1 MILLTIEVENF
12 TTLHSTSN
20 LPRYIK
26 LPPLVVSHTAETT
39 HTVLSKHWDPT
50 SKEQSWKIPTPPKFE
65 PASPRIQ
72 ACNQTTT
79 VIFYSQGEKN
89 LQSNAA
95 AGGGRLLWASEL
107 VFYPP
112 KTSPFSFLVVEPLCS
127 NYFRMVVWSRPWCW
141 WFGCKHIAILMMT
154 SSYPLGIFTRCESK
168 LLSHPQIVDRHLQII
183 RLWSRSP
190 TTEQKSFM
198 FCIVFAGR

>member
-1 MILLTIEVENF
+1 MVRPCTVCLNFYSVFVIEERCFSGFTSTKKRGKKCFKLKWRKFKELEGMILLTLEVENF

-72 ACNQTTT
+72 ACNQTST

-89 LQSNAA
+89 LQSNTA

-107 VFYPP
+107 VYYAPELLRFPFLSWNRSVAI
-112 KTSPFSFLVVEPLCS
+112 TSE
-127 NYFRMVVWSRPWCW
+127 W
-141 WFGCKHIAILMMT
+141 
-154 SSYPLGIFTRCESK
+154 
-168 LLSHPQIVDRHLQII
+168 
-183 RLWSRSP
+183 
-190 TTEQKSFM
+190 
-198 FCIVFAGR
+198 